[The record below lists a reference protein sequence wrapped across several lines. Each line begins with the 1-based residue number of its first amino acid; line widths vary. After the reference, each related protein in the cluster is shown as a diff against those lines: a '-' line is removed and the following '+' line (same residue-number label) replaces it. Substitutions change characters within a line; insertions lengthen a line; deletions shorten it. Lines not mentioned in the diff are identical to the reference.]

1 MKLTTVCASGLLLL
15 TGCNQPTPTP
25 NDTAMTTPPAEAPA
39 ARTYPANFKL
49 DTPIPAAAI
58 KTDMALEGVP
68 HFDAKRDVLLFDV
81 RVNNAGTVPLVSA
94 GKAPVQLAVNLAG
107 PDGVDQPPGKRLVGR
122 ASVPLIQP
130 GNSGVAKV
138 HVPVEAVLGQTV
150 RVELFQE
157 GVGWFGRRYN
167 QPTLDV
173 GTFARCD
180 GGAGTLC
187 DSSGSPVATV
197 TATPTTAE

>member
-1 MKLTTVCASGLLLL
+1 MKLNVLCASGLLLL
-15 TGCNQPTPTP
+15 AGCNQQQPTPT
-25 NDTAMTTPPAEAPA
+25 DTAATTPPAESPA
-39 ARTYPANFKL
+39 GRAYPANFKL

-68 HFDAKRDVLLFDV
+68 HYDPKSDVLLFDV

-107 PDGVDQPPGKRLVGR
+107 PEGVDKAPGKRLVGR
-122 ASVPLIQP
+122 ASLPLIQP
-130 GNSGVAKV
+130 GSSGMVKV
-138 HVPVEAVLGQTV
+138 HVPAEAAMGQTV

-167 QPTLDV
+167 QPTLDI
-173 GTFARCD
+173 GTFERCKD
-180 GGAGTLC
+180 GAGTLC
-187 DSSGSPVATV
+187 DTSGSPVAPQA
-197 TATPTTAE
+197 TAPKAAD

>member
-1 MKLTTVCASGLLLL
+1 MKLNVLCASGLLLL
-15 TGCNQPTPTP
+15 AGCNQQQPTPT
-25 NDTAMTTPPAEAPA
+25 DTAAGTTPAEAPG
-39 ARTYPANFKL
+39 ARTFPANFKL

-68 HFDAKRDVLLFDV
+68 HYDAKGDVLLFDV
-81 RVNNAGTVPLVSA
+81 RVTNSGTVPLVSA

-107 PDGVDQPPGKRLVGR
+107 PEGVDKAPGKRLVGR
-122 ASVPLIQP
+122 AMVPLIQP
-130 GNSGVAKV
+130 GSTGVVKV
-138 HVPVEAVLGQTV
+138 HLPADAALGQII

-173 GTFARCD
+173 GTFDRCRD
-180 GGAGTLC
+180 GAGTLC
-187 DSSGSPVATV
+187 DTSGSPVAPQA
-197 TATPTTAE
+197 TAPKAAD